1 VSVVFPVVFIL
12 FPLPN
17 FLFATALCLL
27 PVVRNQLPIR
37 GLFRELF
44 KFSSFRSFST
54 TWFVLILLPF
64 LRNVIMPRLLS
75 CVPSL
80 LSVDAPPFQRTFFTP
95 LYFYALFQFT
105 VPSVAYPSVFFLSF
119 HIHIQSC
126 SLRNFVLSLLFIFF
140 QRKAAY

>member
-1 VSVVFPVVFIL
+1 VSSFQLFLFHFIS
-12 FPLPN
+12 FTE
-17 FLFATALCLL
+17 FFFATALCLL
-27 PVVRNQLPIR
+27 PVMRNQMPIR

-64 LRNVIMPRLLS
+64 LRSVIMPRLLS
-75 CVPSL
+75 CVPGL
-80 LSVDAPPFQRTFFTP
+80 LSVDALPFQRTFFTP

-126 SLRNFVLSLLFIFF
+126 SLRNFVLSLLFVFF
-140 QRKAAY
+140 Q